1 MKKSFVQVAM
11 VILFTLSVTA
21 CSSTGNVYDGAFS
34 SAQAPAGAPE
44 TVQGDESSVL
54 KSVKWVLVKQGFVI
68 QKNDPVAGTVV
79 AERDYVDPSETDKSY
94 LIDVNVAVQESN
106 AKGSSMVAMSA
117 TQNTILH
124 TKEHTWWHLLWILP
138 IIPTGTVYETVAT
151 GEGTVGDKAFYS
163 HFYDQLRQQ
172 LRSKS

>member
-1 MKKSFVQVAM
+1 MKKTLTRFSVA
-11 VILFTLSVTA
+11 ILFSLSVTA

-34 SAQAPAGAPE
+34 SSQAPAGAPE
-44 TVQGDESSVL
+44 TVQGDQSKVFN
-54 KSVKWVLVKQGFVI
+54 SVKWVLIKQGFVI
-68 QKNDPVAGTVV
+68 QKNDPAAGTVV
-79 AERDYVDPSETDKSY
+79 AERDYVDPSEPDKSY
-94 LIDVNVAVQESN
+94 LIDVNVAVQEGN
-106 AKGSSMVAMSA
+106 QKGSSMVAVSA

-163 HFYDQLRQQ
+163 NFYDQLRQQ
-172 LRSKS
+172 MRSKS